1 MCLIIDANLTAQV
14 FAATPNQNFAPVLN
28 WLMSPDGLMVCG
40 GKNYDELKKIGRAA
54 IFIQQLARA
63 GHALLFRKEA
73 LEAEEKAVKKFNL
86 MRSDDPHV
94 IALARISGARVV
106 CTDDAALIDDFKNVR
121 LVPTPKGKI
130 YRRREHQNVLGHSKG
145 CRGYKKRKKASIG

>member
-14 FAATPNQNFAPVLN
+14 FAATPNPNFVPVLD
-28 WLMSPDGLMVCG
+28 WLSSRDGLMVYG
-40 GKNYDELKKIGRAA
+40 GKNYDELKRVGRAA

-63 GHALLFRKEA
+63 GHALQFRKESI
-73 LEAEEKAVKKFNL
+73 EAEEKVVAQFNL

-106 CTDDAALIDDFKNVR
+106 CTDDVALIDDFKNTR
-121 LVPTPKGKI
+121 LVPSPKGKV
-130 YRRREHQNVLGHSKG
+130 YRRKNHQNVLGHSKG
-145 CRGYKKRKKASIG
+145 CRGYKKRKR